1 MGFINSGRVGQDF
14 TVNTVDPTE
23 TVGALF
29 SGSDGVYQYIKG
41 EGTILAGQ
49 FLLVDE
55 NGDATGL
62 TTTNS
67 GALPQA
73 VGVAVCDLT
82 DEYYGYVWRGCGSFE
97 AIVTNAV
104 AAGTQL
110 TTTASA
116 GVAGTGGDTIQGLR
130 NVDAGVT
137 DTRVTV
143 FAATLMT
150 TNC

>member
-1 MGFINSGRVGQDF
+1 MGFINSGRAGQDF

-29 SGSDGVYQYIKG
+29 SGSDGVYQYVKN
-41 EGTILAGQ
+41 EGTTLAGQ
-49 FLLVDE
+49 ALLIDE

-67 GALPQA
+67 GSLPQA
-73 VGVAVCDLT
+73 VGIATCDLT
-82 DEYYGYVWRGCGSFE
+82 DEYYGYVWRGCGTFE
-97 AIVTNAV
+97 AIVTNGV

-110 TTTASA
+110 TTTGSA
-116 GVAGTGGDTIQGLR
+116 GVVGTGGDAIQGLR
-130 NVDAGVT
+130 SVDLGVT